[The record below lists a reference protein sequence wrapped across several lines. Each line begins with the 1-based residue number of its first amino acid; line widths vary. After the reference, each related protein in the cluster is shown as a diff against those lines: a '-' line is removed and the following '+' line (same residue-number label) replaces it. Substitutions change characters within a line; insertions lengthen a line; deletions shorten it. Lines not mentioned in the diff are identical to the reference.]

1 MRIAAC
7 YKNVPDN
14 EKIKLAPDNS
24 LDLSAAAP
32 QIGQYDLNAV
42 EAAVEIA
49 AGQPGTEIIALTV
62 AGDVIDNTKQR
73 KAILS
78 RGADRMVG
86 VKGEFE
92 NADTF
97 EIASAIAAAVE
108 KLGDVDLLIFGEGSA
123 DMYAQQTGVAAG
135 AILGW
140 PNVNAVSHLELEAD
154 GSLLVRRDTE
164 SCSETIRVK
173 LPAVVSVTSDINR
186 PRIPSMKDIL
196 AAGKKPVE
204 VLDAAQL
211 GLSSQAAAELV
222 SIRAQEQ
229 KARACQVYETA
240 SDEAL
245 NALAQEIRKLM

>member
-78 RGADRMVG
+78 RGADRS
-86 VKGEFE
+86 KG
-92 NADTF
+92 
-97 EIASAIAAAVE
+97 
-108 KLGDVDLLIFGEGSA
+108 
-123 DMYAQQTGVAAG
+123 
-135 AILGW
+135 
-140 PNVNAVSHLELEAD
+140 
-154 GSLLVRRDTE
+154 
-164 SCSETIRVK
+164 RV
-173 LPAVVSVTSDINR
+173 
-186 PRIPSMKDIL
+186 
-196 AAGKKPVE
+196 
-204 VLDAAQL
+204 
-211 GLSSQAAAELV
+211 
-222 SIRAQEQ
+222 
-229 KARACQVYETA
+229 
-240 SDEAL
+240 
-245 NALAQEIRKLM
+245 

>member
-1 MRIAAC
+1 M
-7 YKNVPDN
+7 
-14 EKIKLAPDNS
+14 
-24 LDLSAAAP
+24 
-32 QIGQYDLNAV
+32 
-42 EAAVEIA
+42 EIA

-123 DMYAQQTGVAAG
+123 DHVRPADRCGGGGDTC
-135 AILGW
+135 W

-164 SCSETIRVK
+164 S
-173 LPAVVSVTSDINR
+173 
-186 PRIPSMKDIL
+186 
-196 AAGKKPVE
+196 
-204 VLDAAQL
+204 
-211 GLSSQAAAELV
+211 
-222 SIRAQEQ
+222 
-229 KARACQVYETA
+229 
-240 SDEAL
+240 
-245 NALAQEIRKLM
+245 

>member
-97 EIASAIAAAVE
+97 EIASPSPLRS
-108 KLGDVDLLIFGEGSA
+108 KSSG
-123 DMYAQQTGVAAG
+123 T
-135 AILGW
+135 W
-140 PNVNAVSHLELEAD
+140 
-154 GSLLVRRDTE
+154 T
-164 SCSETIRVK
+164 CS
-173 LPAVVSVTSDINR
+173 
-186 PRIPSMKDIL
+186 
-196 AAGKKPVE
+196 
-204 VLDAAQL
+204 
-211 GLSSQAAAELV
+211 SS
-222 SIRAQEQ
+222 
-229 KARACQVYETA
+229 ARARPTCTPSRPVWRRGRY
-240 SDEAL
+240 
-245 NALAQEIRKLM
+245 LAGRM

>member
-108 KLGDVDLLIFGEGSA
+108 KLGFA
-123 DMYAQQTGVAAG
+123 DKMTHISTGGG
-135 AILGW
+135 ASLG
-140 PNVNAVSHLELEAD
+140 
-154 GSLLVRRDTE
+154 
-164 SCSETIRVK
+164 
-173 LPAVVSVTSDINR
+173 
-186 PRIPSMKDIL
+186 
-196 AAGKKPVE
+196 PVE
-204 VLDAAQL
+204 ELTFPFH
-211 GLSSQAAAELV
+211 SQVTLHY
-222 SIRAQEQ
+222 IIT
-229 KARACQVYETA
+229 ARGVCQTF
-240 SDEAL
+240 
-245 NALAQEIRKLM
+245 

>member
-92 NADTF
+92 NAETF
-97 EIASAIAAAVE
+97 EIV
-108 KLGDVDLLIFGEGSA
+108 LGHRRRGESSGRWSLLIFGEGSA

-140 PNVNAVSHLELEAD
+140 PNVNAVS
-154 GSLLVRRDTE
+154 
-164 SCSETIRVK
+164 
-173 LPAVVSVTSDINR
+173 P
-186 PRIPSMKDIL
+186 PR
-196 AAGKKPVE
+196 A
-204 VLDAAQL
+204 
-211 GLSSQAAAELV
+211 
-222 SIRAQEQ
+222 
-229 KARACQVYETA
+229 
-240 SDEAL
+240 
-245 NALAQEIRKLM
+245 